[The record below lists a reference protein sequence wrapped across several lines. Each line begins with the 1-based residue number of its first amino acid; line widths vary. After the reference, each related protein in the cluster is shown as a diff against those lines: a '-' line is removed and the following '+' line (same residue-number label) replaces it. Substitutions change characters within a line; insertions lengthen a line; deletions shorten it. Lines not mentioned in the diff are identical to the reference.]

1 MENITRETRV
11 LKNESWN
18 ISELIQQINNRK
30 LKKPKFQRKK
40 KWLMLPNEKNE
51 NIPNDKKYIE
61 FLYKTKNSVDPI
73 TFGENFETKL
83 LENIDGNN
91 RINAIN
97 TFLNKPFSLF
107 PEYLNNLNKIIDTL
121 DSLKNEDKIR
131 LKEIFKEIN
140 YKNIFQ
146 FNRFGTNE
154 HFNIED
160 KHNIRHKLSSTE
172 SELIL
177 DEIDKI
183 NKNHLSINRDGDTFL
198 NIKINV
204 NISSGYTIDELAN
217 IFIDI
222 NKYKNPLTNN
232 EKLAADLYTSFDFK
246 INNNILVRE
255 LKEEIQN
262 YYEEKNKDECLEGY
276 NYNIEEESFNAF
288 DFIVSYQNYMSK
300 KTSYCKKY
308 QNNNNGN
315 PTDIFYMIEPY
326 HIKKDLS
333 LFCKIFK
340 CIYGNLE
347 SNKFNTNN
355 INEFINNIEYSVDIL
370 NKIRIRILSNNE
382 FNSFSKTALKKMSSL
397 SLNTLYVLFINI
409 IGYKQKNMKDDYII
423 KNIEKKILFH
433 IMIKDINKDEDNFR
447 IDNKKYDKLLFETG
461 SAEIEKRTTTLL
473 KEPSKYDSDITE
485 KIFTDLLKIILLCQ
499 RKDDKYKSKKNR
511 RKLCFTEQ
519 ILYYYYY
526 KNKVPQEYINNI
538 FSNEHIIPF
547 SLNYGDK
554 LDIDRTGNMIPI
566 IDKLNLSRNNNHINS
581 YKKKEEEENID
592 YVKFIETIPTD
603 DTYNLIV
610 HDKKIIN
617 NEEYN
622 NMCDKNE
629 TILIDNFI
637 NILF

>member
-1 MENITRETRV
+1 M
-11 LKNESWN
+11 K
-18 ISELIQQINNRK
+18 
-30 LKKPKFQRKK
+30 
-40 KWLMLPNEKNE
+40 
-51 NIPNDKKYIE
+51 
-61 FLYKTKNSVDPI
+61 
-73 TFGENFETKL
+73 
-83 LENIDGNN
+83 
-91 RINAIN
+91 
-97 TFLNKPFSLF
+97 
-107 PEYLNNLNKIIDTL
+107 
-121 DSLKNEDKIR
+121 
-131 LKEIFKEIN
+131 N
-140 YKNIFQ
+140 YKGLQIKSDALVHD
-146 FNRFGTNE
+146 E
-154 HFNIED
+154 VV
-160 KHNIRHKLSSTE
+160 S
-172 SELIL
+172 LIL
-177 DEIDKI
+177 SKI
-183 NKNHLSINRDGDTFL
+183 NKGSKILDYGAGEGALSERLSD
-198 NIKINV
+198 K
-204 NISSGYTIDELAN
+204 GYSVI
-217 IFIDI
+217 
-222 NKYKNPLTNN
+222 
-232 EKLAADLYTSFDFK
+232 AAD
-246 INNNILVRE
+246 
-255 LKEEIQN
+255 
-262 YYEEKNKDECLEGY
+262 
-276 NYNIEEESFNAF
+276 
-288 DFIVSYQNYMSK
+288 
-300 KTSYCKKY
+300 
-308 QNNNNGN
+308 
-315 PTDIFYMIEPY
+315 
-326 HIKKDLS
+326 
-333 LFCKIFK
+333 
-340 CIYGNLE
+340 
-347 SNKFNTNN
+347 
-355 INEFINNIEYSVDIL
+355 
-370 NKIRIRILSNNE
+370 
-382 FNSFSKTALKKMSSL
+382 
-397 SLNTLYVLFINI
+397 
-409 IGYKQKNMKDDYII
+409 
-423 KNIEKKILFH
+423 
-433 IMIKDINKDEDNFR
+433 KDEDNFR